1 MLVTKVCQFIVGLVF
16 TDIEV
21 TKKLESMHAKADKF
35 GLKSGPQ
42 SMSLRPLAL
51 SQRTFSQK

>member
-1 MLVTKVCQFIVGLVF
+1 MTTRAGWIVLVTKVCQFIVGLVF

-21 TKKLESMHAKADKF
+21 TKKLESMHAKPDKS

-42 SMSLRPLAL
+42 SMSL
-51 SQRTFSQK
+51 